1 MRFYYLICRALCQ
14 LAFVLVFRGRVYGAR
29 NVPRSGPVLLACNHQ
44 SFLDPVLATVAI
56 PRECHYMARDSL
68 FRNPFLRALIE
79 SLNAF
84 PVRRG
89 TADLAA
95 VKETLRRLRNNAVIA
110 AFPEATRTP
119 DGRLQPMRGG
129 VALLARKAGAPL
141 VPTLILGAYE
151 SWPRQAKLPRPR
163 PILIAYDR
171 PILPAELEGLDE
183 HDATRLLEARFHAL
197 LLRHQRDP
205 ILAAHLRV
213 PPPRSAP
220 SSPGAPPHHPPTPNP
235 A

>member
-1 MRFYYLICRALCQ
+1 MRLYYRFCRVLCQ
-14 LAFVLVFRGRVYGAR
+14 LVFVLVFRGRVYGAR
-29 NVPRSGPVLLACNHQ
+29 HVPQGGPVLLACNHQ
-44 SFLDPVLATVAI
+44 SYLDPVLATVAI

-68 FRNPFLRALIE
+68 FRIPWLRRLIE

-95 VKETLRRLRNNAVIA
+95 VKETLRRLKGGGVVA

-119 DGRLQPMRGG
+119 DGGLQPMRGG

-141 VPTLILGAYE
+141 VPTLILGAFE
-151 SWPRQAKLPRPR
+151 AWPRQAKLPRPR
-163 PILIAYDR
+163 PILVAYDR

-183 HDATRLLEARFHAL
+183 ERATRLLEARFQAL
-197 LLRHQRDP
+197 MRRYERDP
-205 ILAAHLRV
+205 IFAGRLRV
-213 PPPRSAP
+213 PAAHRDA
-220 SSPGAPPHHPPTPNP
+220 
-235 A
+235 